1 MQILN
6 HPKPAII
13 HKDGEV
19 SYTDLLKNISA
30 IAKILKNEPF
40 KAVILSENRPE
51 WIFAFY
57 AIIKQNGI
65 SVPVDFLSSEDEILY
80 ILNDCEPDYIFCS
93 NQTIKKAQQ
102 VSDKASKKPA
112 LINFDELKINYQNE
126 NAEEIKPDNYYDTSF
141 IIYTSGTT
149 GSPKG
154 VMLTHDNIQSN
165 IESVHDDA
173 KIFIESDRVM
183 ILLPLHHSFPLT
195 GTIIA
200 PLHVGATV
208 VIAPS
213 MNPDDIRNT
222 LKDGKITLLIGVPRL
237 YQQLMKGIKQK
248 IDARFIARVFF
259 QVASLLNSRKFSKKI
274 FSEIH
279 NAFGGSMRYLVSGG
293 AALDIKS
300 AKFFKTLGFEMLEGY
315 GMTETAPMISCNRP
329 GQIRLG
335 SAGIIVINM
344 EVKIENGEICA
355 RGRNVMKG
363 YYNKPEETDKI
374 IKDGWLHTGDSGYI
388 DKNNFLF
395 VTGRIKET
403 IVLENGKNINPE
415 EIEEKL
421 SRSHFIKECGI
432 FLENGILK
440 ALVVPDL
447 TEIEQNGIHNIHEF
461 FKWDIIDSYNKSV
474 SPYKKILSF
483 SLTENELPRTR
494 LGKLQRFKLK
504 DISTS
509 KQTEE
514 NNNSNQPE
522 SEEYSLIREYIEK
535 TKQISVKPQN
545 HLELDLGMDSLDKVA
560 LISFIKTRFG
570 IKIEDEDASKLTTPE
585 SLAKFAINSNSEITE
600 EISDWKTILNTD
612 SMKAIP
618 QSRWPHI
625 ALRNFFKIFINIICR
640 IETNAPK
647 TDITSPVIIAPNHQS
662 NIDWILLASVL
673 SPEILRKTYIFAKAK
688 HFNTPFRKFLAKRSN
703 IILVDINSNL
713 KDTIQKMGEVLRNK
727 CNVVIFPEGTRTQNG
742 ELGEYKKTFAILSK
756 ELNIPVIPIAIKGA
770 YKAYPAGAKFI
781 RPFTKITV
789 NFIEPQNAGN
799 HSYEEFTE
807 NIRSL
812 MKTHLL

>member
-1 MQILN
+1 MQLLN
-6 HPKPAII
+6 RPKTAVIY
-13 HKDGEV
+13 KGEEIT
-19 SYTDLLKNISA
+19 YTDLLKKISA
-30 IAKILKNEPF
+30 AAKLLRKEPF

-51 WIFAFY
+51 WIIAFY
-57 AIIKQNGI
+57 AVIKMNGI
-65 SVPVDFLSSEDEILY
+65 SVPVDFLSGEEELLY
-80 ILNDCEPDYIFCS
+80 ILNDCEPDYIFCT
-93 NQTIKKAQQ
+93 NQTINKAQN
-102 VSDKASKKPA
+102 ASELALKKPV
-112 LINFDELKINYQNE
+112 LINFDAYCIDYQNE
-126 NAEEIKPDNYYDTSF
+126 NAEDIKPLNNHDTAF

-183 ILLPLHHSFPLT
+183 ILLPLHHTFPLT
-195 GTIIA
+195 GTLIA

-213 MNPDDIRNT
+213 MNPDDIKAT

-237 YQQLMKGIKQK
+237 YQQLMKGIKHK
-248 IDARFIARVFF
+248 IDSRLIAKLFLKT
-259 QVASLLNSRKFSKKI
+259 ASIINSKTFSRKI

-279 NAFGGSMRYLVSGG
+279 EAFGGSMRYLVSGG

-300 AKFFKTLGFEMLEGY
+300 ARFFKTLGFEMLEGY

-329 GQIRLG
+329 EKIRLG
-335 SAGIIVINM
+335 SAGIIVANM

-355 RGRNVMKG
+355 RGRNIMKG
-363 YYNKPEETDKI
+363 YYNKPDETKQI
-374 IKDGWLHTGDSGYI
+374 IRDGWLHTGDSGYL

-421 SRSHFIKECGI
+421 SQSPFIKDSGV
-432 FLENGILK
+432 FMENGILK
-440 ALVVPDL
+440 AIIVPEL
-447 TEIEQNGIHNIHEF
+447 IEIEKNGIHNIHEF
-461 FKWDIIDSYNKSV
+461 FKWDIIDSYNKSAA
-474 SPYKKILSF
+474 SYKKILSF

-504 DISTS
+504 DVSTS
-509 KQTEE
+509 KQIAEDG
-514 NNNSNQPE
+514 NLNQPQ
-522 SEEYSLIREYIEK
+522 SEEYSIIREYIEK
-535 TKQISVKPQN
+535 TKQVSVKPGS

-570 IKIEDEDASKLTTPE
+570 TKIDDENASILITPE
-585 SLAKFAINSNSEITE
+585 SLAEFIRNSNSEITE
-600 EISDWKTILNTD
+600 EISDWQTILNTD
-612 SMKAIP
+612 SLKAIP

-625 ALRNFFKIFINIICR
+625 TLRNLFKIMIYSFCR
-640 IETNAPK
+640 IKTNSKEIDLP
-647 TDITSPVIIAPNHQS
+647 SPVILTPNHQS

-673 SPEILRKTYIFAKAK
+673 SPEVLRKTYIFAKAK
-688 HFNTPFRKFLAKRSN
+688 HFNTPIRKFLAKRSN
-703 IILVDINSNL
+703 IILIDINSNL
-713 KDTIQKMGEVLRNK
+713 RDAIQKMGEVLRKK

-742 ELGEYKKTFAILSK
+742 KLGEYKKTFAILSK
-756 ELNIPVIPIAIKGA
+756 ELDVPVIPVIIKGA
-770 YKAYPAGAKFI
+770 YEAFPSGSKFI
-781 RPFTKITV
+781 RPFSKISV
-789 NFIEPQNAGN
+789 NFIKPQKAGN
-799 HSYEEFTE
+799 LNYDEFTDL
-807 NIRSL
+807 IKS
-812 MKTHLL
+812 KTEEKL

>member
-13 HKDGEV
+13 YKDGEI
-19 SYTDLLKNISA
+19 SYADLLKNISA
-30 IAKILKNEPF
+30 IAGLLRKEPF

-51 WIFAFY
+51 WIYAFY
-57 AIIKQNGI
+57 AVIKLNGI
-65 SVPVDFLSSEDEILY
+65 SVPVDFLSSEDELLY

-93 NQTIKKAQQ
+93 NQT
-102 VSDKASKKPA
+102 SDKAQKASMNAAKKPE
-112 LINFDELKINYQNE
+112 LINFDSLRIDFKNE
-126 NAEEIKPDNYYDTSF
+126 NPDEIKPDNYHDTSF

-173 KIFIESDRVM
+173 KIFIETDRVM

-195 GTIIA
+195 GTLIA

-208 VIAPS
+208 VISPS
-213 MNPDDIRNT
+213 MNPDDIKST
-222 LKDGKITLLIGVPRL
+222 LKNGKITLLIGVPRL

-248 IDARFIARVFF
+248 IDARFIARLFLKI
-259 QVASLLNSRKFSKKI
+259 AYLLNSKNFSKKI

-279 NAFGGSMRYLVSGG
+279 EAFGGSMRYLVSGG

-300 AKFFKTLGFEMLEGY
+300 ALFFKALGFEMLEGY

-329 GQIRLG
+329 ERIRLG
-335 SAGIIVINM
+335 SAGIIVLNM

-355 RGRNVMKG
+355 RGRNIMKG
-363 YYNKPEETDKI
+363 YYNKPDETNLI

-388 DKNNFLF
+388 DKNKFLF

-421 SRSHFIKECGI
+421 SHSPFIKECGI

-440 ALVVPDL
+440 AIIVPDL
-447 TEIEQNGIHNIHEF
+447 TEVEKNGIHNIHEF
-461 FKWDIIDSYNKSV
+461 FKWDIIDSFNKTV
-474 SPYKKILSF
+474 SSYKKILSF

-504 DISTS
+504 DVSIS
-509 KQTEE
+509 KQTSEIE
-514 NNNSNQPE
+514 NSNQPQ
-522 SEEYSLIREYIEK
+522 SEEYGLIREYIEK
-535 TKQISVKPQN
+535 TKQVSVKPGS

-570 IKIEDEDASKLTTPE
+570 IRIDDENASKLITPE
-585 SLAKFAINSNSEITE
+585 SLAEYVINSNSEITD
-600 EISDWKTILNTD
+600 EISDWQTILNTD
-612 SMKAIP
+612 SMIAIP
-618 QSRWPHI
+618 RSRCPHI
-625 ALRNFFKIFINIICR
+625 TLRNFFKLFISILCR
-640 IETNAPK
+640 IETNTHK
-647 TDITSPVIIAPNHQS
+647 INFTSPAIIAPNHQS

-673 SPEILRKTYIFAKAK
+673 SPEVLRKTYIFAKAK
-688 HFNTPFRKFLAKRSN
+688 HFNSPFRRFLADRSN
-703 IILVDINSNL
+703 IILIDINSNL
-713 KDTIQKMGEVLRNK
+713 RDTIQKMGEVLRNK

-742 ELGEYKKTFAILSK
+742 KIGEYKKTFAILSK
-756 ELNIPVIPIAIKGA
+756 ELNIPVIPVVIKGA
-770 YKAYPAGAKFI
+770 YKAFPAGAKFI
-781 RPFTKITV
+781 RPFKKITV
-789 NFIEPQNAGN
+789 NFLEPQNAGKL
-799 HSYEEFTE
+799 SYEEFADLIKKITAVQ
-807 NIRSL
+807 L
-812 MKTHLL
+812 

>member
-1 MQILN
+1 MHILN

-13 HKDGEV
+13 YKGEEIT
-19 SYTDLLKNISA
+19 YTDLLKNISA
-30 IAKILKNEPF
+30 IAGLLKKEPF

-57 AIIKQNGI
+57 ATIKLNGI
-65 SVPVDFLSSEDEILY
+65 SVPVDFLSSEEELLY
-80 ILNDCEPDYIFCS
+80 ILNDCEPDFIFCT
-93 NQTIKKAQQ
+93 NQTANKAQKA
-102 VSDKASKKPA
+102 SDIASKKPV
-112 LINFDELKINYQNE
+112 LINFDKLDINYQNE
-126 NAEEIKPDNYYDTSF
+126 NADEIKPTNQYDTSF

-213 MNPDDIRNT
+213 MNPDDIRST

-248 IDARFIARVFF
+248 IDTRFIARFLF
-259 QVASLLNSRKFSKKI
+259 KIASLINSKKFSKKI

-279 NAFGGSMRYLVSGG
+279 KAFGGSMRYLVSGG
-293 AALDIKS
+293 AALDMKS
-300 AKFFKTLGFEMLEGY
+300 ARFFRTLGFEMLEGY

-329 GQIRLG
+329 GRIRLG

-344 EVKIENGEICA
+344 EVKIENGEICT
-355 RGRNVMKG
+355 RGRNIMKG
-363 YYNKPEETDKI
+363 YYNKPHETEQI

-421 SRSHFIKECGI
+421 SRSPFIKECGI
-432 FLENGILK
+432 FLDNGILK
-440 ALVVPDL
+440 AVIVPDL
-447 TEIEQNGIHNIHEF
+447 TEIEKNGIHNIHEF

-504 DISTS
+504 DVSAS
-509 KQTEE
+509 KQAED
-514 NNNSNQPE
+514 NDRANHPE

-535 TKQISVKPQN
+535 TKQISVKPRN

-570 IKIEDEDASKLTTPE
+570 IKIEDEDATKLITPE
-585 SLAKFAINSNSEITE
+585 ALAEFVINSNSEITE
-600 EISDWKTILNTD
+600 ETSDWKTLLNTD

-625 ALRNFFKIFINIICR
+625 TLRNFFKVFINSICR
-640 IETNAPK
+640 IESNARQ
-647 TDITSPVIIAPNHQS
+647 INLTSPAIIAPNHQS

-673 SPEILRKTYIFAKAK
+673 SPEILRKTFIFAKAK
-688 HFNTPFRKFLAKRSN
+688 HFNSPFRKFLAKRSN
-703 IILVDINSNL
+703 IILIDINSNL
-713 KDTIQKMGEVLRNK
+713 RDTIQKMGEVLRNK

-756 ELNIPVIPIAIKGA
+756 ELNIPVIPVVIKGA
-770 YKAYPAGAKFI
+770 YKAFPAGASFI
-781 RPFTKITV
+781 RPFTKISV

-799 HSYEEFTE
+799 YTYEEFADF
-807 NIRSL
+807 IRNL
-812 MKTHLL
+812 IKNKL